1 MPDHLLRDVI
11 AVTMVVVPLLGLLRE
26 PRDRVV
32 WIREAEN
39 GKDAVRRLLRA
50 TIVMLLYLI
59 AFCLYLSLTWWIL
72 SQPLEEMR

>member
-1 MPDHLLRDVI
+1 MPDHLVRDVI
-11 AVTMVVVPLLGLLRE
+11 LVSMLVVPLLGFLRE
-26 PRDRVV
+26 LRDRVA

-39 GKDAVRRLLRA
+39 GKDAVRRLLRT

-59 AFCLYLSLTWWIL
+59 TLCLYLSLTWWIL

>member
-11 AVTMVVVPLLGLLRE
+11 LVSMVVVPLLGFLHEL
-26 PRDRVV
+26 RDRVA

-50 TIVMLLYLI
+50 TMVMLLYLI
-59 AFCLYLSLTWWIL
+59 TLCLYLALTWWIL
-72 SQPLEEMR
+72 SQPLSEMK